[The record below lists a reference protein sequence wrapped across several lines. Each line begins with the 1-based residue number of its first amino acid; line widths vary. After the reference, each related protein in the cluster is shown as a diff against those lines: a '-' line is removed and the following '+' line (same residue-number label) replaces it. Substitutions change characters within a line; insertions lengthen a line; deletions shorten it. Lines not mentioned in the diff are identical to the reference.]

1 MKTSRH
7 LTSRFCVLL
16 LFALI
21 FSSCK
26 KKLDF
31 TKKDELPAETQRG
44 GGTFGCLIDGKIYTP
59 DGVFGLPA
67 LTASLQYQILN
78 LRAIRKSTNEAIGLP
93 VRNMTSVG
101 EYAITSEM
109 GYSSPDLDYKAVAG
123 KITITQY
130 DVANNIVSGRFY
142 FTARNEKAGKTVS
155 ITDGRFD
162 VHFTN

>member
-1 MKTSRH
+1 MKTFLH

-26 KKLDF
+26 KKFDF

-44 GGTFGCLIDGKIYTP
+44 ADTFGCLIDGKIYTP
-59 DGVFGLPA
+59 DGVFGFPA
-67 LTASLQYQILN
+67 LISSLQYRILD
-78 LRAIRKSTNEAIGLP
+78 LRSTRKSTNEAIGLP
-93 VRNMTSVG
+93 LRNMTAVG

-109 GYSSPDLDYKAVAG
+109 GYSSPDLDYKAVDG
-123 KITITQY
+123 KITITKY

-142 FTARNEKAGKTVS
+142 FTAKNEKAGKTVS